1 MTYPDP
7 NPNRDP
13 LTREP
18 LARDPLER
26 DPVARDLEESRSGS
40 FTWIAL
46 LLSVVAVVGIVAYS
60 VSSRD
65 NIARNDT
72 PATTASRPLPAP
84 ATPPASTPATPP
96 STTGSSPAQ

>member
-1 MTYPDP
+1 MTYSDP

-13 LTREP
+13 LY
-18 LARDPLER
+18 
-26 DPVARDLEESRSGS
+26 RDLEDSRSGS

-46 LLSVVAVVGIVAYS
+46 LLSVMAVVGVVAYAM
-60 VSSRD
+60 SSRD